1 MYSKKSDKPI
11 VALMLSQRK
20 AYAKGFDFKEI
31 PSRLVLPLLLCEK
44 KLISKER
51 GKSLNLRKELEGK
64 QAKVVPEISND
75 MYANIAKQKS
85 LEAAFGNVKRNKGC
99 AGIDRQSVAMFEAQ
113 LKTQTQEL
121 ARLLAQKRY
130 QPLPVKRVSIP
141 KANRKLRPLGIPA
154 VRDRV
159 VQQAVLDDIQPILD
173 PKMSPL
179 SFGFRPGK
187 SALQAVQTVKE
198 LLEQGYRYIVDADV
212 ADFFCT
218 LNHQILM
225 AKVRRNIADRDTTK
239 LIYQFIKAGVMEEG
253 KLRAN
258 VAGTPQG
265 GVISPILANLY
276 LDDLDRHIGKTDWK
290 LVRYADDFVILC
302 KTVNQAVQAY
312 RVAGEILGKLKLK
325 FAQEKTRVIDAY
337 QTSFTFLGYTFWRND
352 GKTFSFPSD
361 KAMKAYREKVAAATR
376 RQQAA
381 NLKMVIDKL
390 NPIIRGWGN
399 YFKSG
404 NCKTRF
410 RELDGWTRMRLR
422 SFIAKKHRLCLS
434 AHIKYPDSYFKE
446 LGLVFLADFV

>member
-1 MYSKKSDKPI
+1 
-11 VALMLSQRK
+11 
-20 AYAKGFDFKEI
+20 
-31 PSRLVLPLLLCEK
+31 
-44 KLISKER
+44 
-51 GKSLNLRKELEGK
+51 
-64 QAKVVPEISND
+64 
-75 MYANIAKQKS
+75 MYANIAKQES
-85 LEAAFGNVKRNKGC
+85 LEAAFAKVKRNKGC
-99 AGIDRQSVAMFEAQ
+99 PGIDRQSIAMYEAQ

-121 ARLLAQKRY
+121 ARLLEQRRY
-130 QPLPVKRVSIP
+130 QPLPVTRVFIP
-141 KANRKLRPLGIPA
+141 KANGKLRPLGIPA

-159 VQQAVLDDIQPILD
+159 AQQAVLDDIQPMLD

-179 SFGFRPGK
+179 SFGFRIGK
-187 SALQAVQTVKE
+187 SALGAAQTVKE
-198 LLEQGYRYIVDADV
+198 LLEQGYRYVVDADI
-212 ADFFCT
+212 ADFFGT

-239 LIYQFIKAGVMEEG
+239 LIYQFIKAGIMEEG

-258 VAGTPQG
+258 IAGTPQG

-312 RVAGEILGKLKLK
+312 RVAGEILGKLKLS

-337 QTSFTFLGYTFWRND
+337 QTAFTFLGYTFWRND
-352 GKTFSFPSD
+352 GKTYSFPSD
-361 KAMKAYREKVAAATR
+361 KAMKAYRRKVAAATR

-381 NLKMVIDKL
+381 NVKMVIDKL
-390 NPIIRGWGN
+390 NPIVRGWGN

-410 RELDGWTRMRLR
+410 RELDEWTRMRLR
-422 SFIAKKHRLCLS
+422 SFIAKKHCLCLS
-434 AHIKYPDSYFKE
+434 AHIKYPNSYFKG
-446 LGLVFLADFV
+446 LGLVFLTDLV

>member
-1 MYSKKSDKPI
+1 M
-11 VALMLSQRK
+11 
-20 AYAKGFDFKEI
+20 
-31 PSRLVLPLLLCEK
+31 
-44 KLISKER
+44 
-51 GKSLNLRKELEGK
+51 EGK
-64 QAKVVPEISND
+64 QAKVVSGISKD
-75 MYANIAKQKS
+75 MYANIANQKS
-85 LEAAFGNVKRNKGC
+85 LKAAFGKVKRNKGC
-99 AGIDRQSVAMFEAQ
+99 AGIDRQSVALFEAQ
-113 LKTQTQEL
+113 VEAQTREL
-121 ARLLAQKRY
+121 ARLLEQKRY
-130 QPLPVKRVSIP
+130 QPLPVKRVFIP
-141 KANRKLRPLGIPA
+141 KAKGKLRPLGIPA

-173 PKMSPL
+173 PRMSPL

-198 LLEQGYRYIVDADV
+198 LLEQGFRYVVDADI
-212 ADFFCT
+212 ADFFGS

-225 AKVRRNIADRDTTK
+225 AKVRRNIADRDTEK
-239 LIYQFIKAGVMEEG
+239 LVYQFIKAGVMEEG

-276 LDDLDRHIGKTDWK
+276 LNDLDRHIGKTEWK

-312 RVAGEILGKLKLK
+312 RVVGQILGKLKLN
-325 FAQEKTRVIDAY
+325 FAQEKTWVIDAY
-337 QTSFTFLGYTFWRND
+337 QTAFTFLGYTFWRND
-352 GKTFSFPSD
+352 GKTYSFPSD
-361 KAMKAYREKVAAATR
+361 KAMKAYRRKVAIATR
-376 RQQAA
+376 RQQPK
-381 NLKMVIDKL
+381 NVLMVIQKL

-410 RELDGWTRMRLR
+410 RDLDGWTRMRLR

-434 AHIKYPDSYFKE
+434 AHIKYPNSYFKE
-446 LGLVFLADFV
+446 LGLVFLAELV